1 MPSLR
6 DTRIYIY
13 TIPKSGTY
21 LMSGFVHALGFPST
35 GWHIAQSQTLE
46 TLSADA
52 KTNAR
57 EPSKTAVAR
66 GYLDSFTAVPPGHH
80 AYGHFSPLY
89 LTPSLITEHGYRFIA
104 IKRHPR
110 DVLVSEFI
118 DFRHRRVDVAWVS
131 EARIPDPQRAFETY
145 LARHGKV
152 IRHICA
158 SFLLLEQTV
167 ANPLY
172 RELMRERRHLFLDFA
187 RLVDPDLGPIAA
199 AEVAAFLGQTVT
211 GSEVSSEWRKALAAD
226 NKTKAAGL
234 ALQYDRVALW
244 TEKAEATYAQ
254 LAFDEL
260 AGGLRCRS
268 ELGKREAGRRRAQ

>member
-187 RLVDPDLGPIAA
+187 RLVD
-199 AEVAAFLGQTVT
+199 
-211 GSEVSSEWRKALAAD
+211 SEVSSEWRKALAAD

-234 ALQYDRVALW
+234 ALRYDRVALW

-268 ELGKREAGRRRAQ
+268 ELGKHEAGRRRAQ